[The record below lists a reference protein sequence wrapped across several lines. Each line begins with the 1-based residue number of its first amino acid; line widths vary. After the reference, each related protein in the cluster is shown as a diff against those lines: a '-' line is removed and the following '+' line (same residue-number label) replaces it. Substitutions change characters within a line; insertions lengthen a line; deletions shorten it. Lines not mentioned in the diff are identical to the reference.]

1 MKKLNLAIVLFAA
14 MLVSALG
21 ISSAQ
26 AGIVIYEAGTPN
38 ADQGF
43 FTFDDIVATDS
54 ADGVILDTSA
64 GNGADAAGLFGGF
77 GNNSFPI
84 TGFDPAVSDLV
95 IEYRFLADDQLGF
108 FNVVLSDFDDV
119 DSAQDNQFSFGNGNG
134 TLVGD
139 GSGFLTETIALSTPA
154 NFQQTSFNFTDSGD
168 SIFNPGLR
176 ELQVQSAFANEN
188 ALVVEIRSIEIV
200 TAVPEP
206 GSIALLVLAAPLLVL
221 RRRRSA

>member
-43 FTFDDIVATDS
+43 FTFDDVVAIDS
-54 ADGVILDTSA
+54 TDGVILDTST

-84 TGFDPAVSDLV
+84 TDFDPAVSDLV
-95 IEYRFLADDQLGF
+95 IEYRFLTGDQLGF

-119 DSAQDNQFSFGNGNG
+119 DSAQDNQFSFGNG

>member
-43 FTFDDIVATDS
+43 FTFDDVVAIDS
-54 ADGVILDTSA
+54 ADGVILDTST

-77 GNNSFPI
+77 GSNAFPI
-84 TGFDPAVSDLV
+84 TDFDPAVSDLV
-95 IEYRFLADDQLGF
+95 IEYRFLTGDQLGF

-119 DSAQDNQFSFGNGNG
+119 DSAQDNQFSFGNG

>member
-43 FTFDDIVATDS
+43 FTFDDVVATDS
-54 ADGVILDTSA
+54 AAGVILDTST

-84 TGFDPAVSDLV
+84 TDFDPAVSDLV
-95 IEYRFLADDQLGF
+95 IEYRFLTGDQLGF

-119 DSAQDNQFSFGNGNG
+119 DSAQDNQFSFGNG

-176 ELQVQSAFANEN
+176 ELQVQSAFANGD

>member
-54 ADGVILDTSA
+54 TDGVILDTSA

-77 GNNSFPI
+77 GNNAFPI
-84 TGFDPAVSDLV
+84 TDFDPAVSDLV
-95 IEYRFLADDQLGF
+95 IEYRFLPGDQLEF
-108 FNVVLSDFDDV
+108 FNVVLSDFDDM

-176 ELQVQSAFANEN
+176 ELQVQSAFANGD